1 MIHSVEISFLLA
13 IFQTFEAI
21 EREQSRQ
28 ILLDL
33 DQFTSDTS
41 FTLLTY
47 KTSGETIGILAAL
60 SK

>member
-1 MIHSVEISFLLA
+1 MIHSVEIAFLSLSFKRLRL
-13 IFQTFEAI
+13 

-33 DQFTSDTS
+33 DQLTSDTS

-47 KTSGETIGILAAL
+47 TTSGETIGILVAL

>member
-1 MIHSVEISFLLA
+1 MIHSVEIAFLLLS
-13 IFQTFEAI
+13 FKRLRL

-33 DQFTSDTS
+33 DQLTSDTS

-47 KTSGETIGILAAL
+47 TTSGETMGILAAL